1 MRKLRPR
8 DVTCPRSLAGKWQ
21 SQDYSP
27 GNLVL
32 QPVLNQFTALKL
44 EGGQVTHRYTE
55 TMDTGGAHINLRA
68 LGETESLLDAG

>member
-1 MRKLRPR
+1 MRKLRHR

-32 QPVLNQFTALKL
+32 QPVLNQLTALKP
-44 EGGQVTHRYTE
+44 EGGQGTHKFTE
-55 TMDTGGAHINLRA
+55 TVNIGAGHVNSRA